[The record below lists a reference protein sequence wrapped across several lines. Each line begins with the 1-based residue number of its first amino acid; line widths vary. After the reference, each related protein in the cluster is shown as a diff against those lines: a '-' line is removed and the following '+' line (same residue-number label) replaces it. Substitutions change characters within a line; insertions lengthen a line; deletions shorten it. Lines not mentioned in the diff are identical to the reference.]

1 MAVADA
7 FADIAAG
14 FSAAGLGAF
23 HDGTAKWPGTAT
35 YDAGGS
41 IATPGT
47 PVEKSCQVQI
57 DALTEAMRQADGYT
71 DQDMR
76 LLVLTATL
84 DGELDSDARVEV
96 EAGPYAG
103 TEWMLASVARDPCGV
118 YFECRG
124 RRLNVA
130 GSGDS

>member
-14 FSAAGLGAF
+14 FSGAGLGAF
-23 HDGTAKWPGTAT
+23 HDAVAKWPGTAT
-35 YDAGGS
+35 YDEGGS
-41 IATPGT
+41 IQTPGT
-47 PVEKSCQVQI
+47 PVEKSCQVQV
-57 DALTEAMRQADGYT
+57 DAVTEAMRSADGYT

-84 DGELDSDARVEV
+84 DGELDTDARVDV
-96 EAGPYAG
+96 QAGPHQG
-103 TEWMLASVARDPCGV
+103 EWMLASVSRDPCGI

-124 RRLNVA
+124 RRLNVV